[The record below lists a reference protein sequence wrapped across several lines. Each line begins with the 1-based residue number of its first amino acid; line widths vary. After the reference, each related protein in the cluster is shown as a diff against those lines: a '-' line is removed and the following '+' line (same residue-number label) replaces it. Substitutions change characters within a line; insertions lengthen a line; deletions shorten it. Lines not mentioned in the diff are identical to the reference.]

1 MAKYI
6 MKWFGGVFVG
16 FILVYG
22 AWVGIAMTRT
32 ATVSVDYVAKL
43 NEVAAAVPE
52 ADRAWPIYREA
63 SIALMQ
69 NEMPSSVFYDN
80 DLEKPEWPSEEGW
93 AYFETWLQEHI
104 DTLALVRTGANKN
117 GFGLILQGRVQEE
130 DKELWPAQFASQN
143 DEPYDGAVLSILLPQ
158 LAEMR
163 QMTKLLACDAKSA
176 AFTGD
181 AERCL
186 LDIESMLFIGT
197 HMREHPFLI
206 SDLVC
211 FSMYG
216 LAFKTIGE
224 ILEHV
229 PRLFSQ
235 QQFAQ
240 LERTLI
246 HLDDSLGLRLIGERY
261 LMYDLLQRVY
271 TDNGNGDGNIIPLE
285 SEQMLQ
291 EAEFSTGN
299 SSVTSLTPAL
309 FAPVIDVFASSR
321 KELREEYDRRMD
333 IMEQYIGVPLYELMA
348 LPNAFGEQLHEAPSS
363 TIDPYFLV
371 NLLMPALDQ
380 AILQGEYTRAKR
392 DAALATLYAVQV
404 FNEVGEWPAD
414 LATAGVVD
422 AWSGSPFLIKMKN
435 GSPVLYSVG
444 SNQTD
449 NGGEHRKD
457 AQKWSSGS
465 TGDWVLWPSPE

>member
-1 MAKYI
+1 

-240 LERTLI
+240 LGRTLI

-371 NLLMPALDQ
+371 NLLNA
-380 AILQGEYTRAKR
+380 R
-392 DAALATLYAVQV
+392 
-404 FNEVGEWPAD
+404 
-414 LATAGVVD
+414 
-422 AWSGSPFLIKMKN
+422 SGSSHFARRIHESKKRCNTRGALRRTSFQRSRRM
-435 GSPVLYSVG
+435 
-444 SNQTD
+444 
-449 NGGEHRKD
+449 
-457 AQKWSSGS
+457 AC
-465 TGDWVLWPSPE
+465 

>member
-1 MAKYI
+1 
-6 MKWFGGVFVG
+6 MKWCVGVFVG
-16 FILVYG
+16 FVLVYG
-22 AWVGIAMTRT
+22 AWVGIAMTRS
-32 ATVSVDYVAKL
+32 ATISVDYVAKL
-43 NEVAAAVPE
+43 NETASAVPE
-52 ADRAWPIYREA
+52 EDRAWPIYRDA
-63 SIALMQ
+63 SIALKEH
-69 NEMPSSVFYDN
+69 EMPSSVFYDN
-80 DLEKPEWPSEEGW
+80 DLEEPEWPSEEGW

-104 DTLALVRTGANKN
+104 DTLALVRTGANKD

-143 DEPYDGAVLSILLPQ
+143 DEPYDGSVLSILLPQ

-206 SDLVC
+206 SDLLC

-229 PRLFSQ
+229 PTLFSQ

-285 SEQMLQ
+285 SGQMLQ
-291 EAEFSTGN
+291 EAEFSTGD

-309 FAPVIDVFASSR
+309 FAPIIDVFASSR

-392 DAALATLYAVQV
+392 DATLATLYAAQV
-404 FNEVGEWPAD
+404 FNKTGEWPTD
-414 LATAGVVD
+414 LASAGVVD
-422 AWSGSPFLIKMKN
+422 AWSGAPFLIKMKN

-457 AQKWSSGS
+457 AQKWSAVS

>member
-1 MAKYI
+1 
-6 MKWFGGVFVG
+6 MKWCVGVFVG
-16 FILVYG
+16 FVLVYG
-22 AWVGIAMTRT
+22 AWVCIAMTRS
-32 ATVSVDYVAKL
+32 ATISVDYVAKL
-43 NEVAAAVPE
+43 NETASAVPE
-52 ADRAWPIYREA
+52 EDRAWPIYRDA
-63 SIALMQ
+63 SIALKEH
-69 NEMPSSVFYDN
+69 EMPSSVFYDN
-80 DLEKPEWPSEEGW
+80 DLEEPEWPSEEGW

-104 DTLALVRTGANKN
+104 DTLALVRTGANKD
-117 GFGLILQGRVQEE
+117 GLGLILQGRVQEE

-143 DEPYDGAVLSILLPQ
+143 DEPYDGSVLSILLPQ

-229 PRLFSQ
+229 PTLFSQ

-291 EAEFSTGN
+291 EAEFSTGD

-309 FAPVIDVFASSR
+309 FAPIIDVFASSR

-348 LPNAFGEQLHEAPSS
+348 LPNAFREQLHEAPSS

-392 DAALATLYAVQV
+392 DATLATLYAAQV
-404 FNEVGEWPAD
+404 FNKTGEWPTD
-414 LATAGVVD
+414 LASAGVVD
-422 AWSGSPFLIKMKN
+422 AWSGAPFLIKMKN

-457 AQKWSSGS
+457 AQKWSAVS

>member
-1 MAKYI
+1 
-6 MKWFGGVFVG
+6 
-16 FILVYG
+16 
-22 AWVGIAMTRT
+22 
-32 ATVSVDYVAKL
+32 
-43 NEVAAAVPE
+43 
-52 ADRAWPIYREA
+52 
-63 SIALMQ
+63 
-69 NEMPSSVFYDN
+69 
-80 DLEKPEWPSEEGW
+80 
-93 AYFETWLQEHI
+93 
-104 DTLALVRTGANKN
+104 
-117 GFGLILQGRVQEE
+117 
-130 DKELWPAQFASQN
+130 
-143 DEPYDGAVLSILLPQ
+143 
-158 LAEMR
+158 
-163 QMTKLLACDAKSA
+163 MTKLLACDAKSA

-229 PRLFSQ
+229 PRLFSK

-291 EAEFSTGN
+291 EAEFSTGD

-309 FAPVIDVFASSR
+309 FAPIIDVFASSR

-371 NLLMPALDQ
+371 NLLMPVLDQ

>member
-1 MAKYI
+1 MVKHI
-6 MKWFGGVFVG
+6 MKWCVGVFVG
-16 FILVYG
+16 FVLVYG
-22 AWVGIAMTRT
+22 AWVGIAMTRS
-32 ATVSVDYVAKL
+32 ATISVDYVAKL
-43 NEVAAAVPE
+43 NETASAVPE
-52 ADRAWPIYREA
+52 EDRAWPIYRDA
-63 SIALMQ
+63 SIALKEH
-69 NEMPSSVFYDN
+69 EMPSSVFYDN
-80 DLEKPEWPSEEGW
+80 DLEEPEWPSEEGW

-104 DTLALVRTGANKN
+104 DTLALVRTGANKD

-143 DEPYDGAVLSILLPQ
+143 DEPYDGSVLSILLPQ

-229 PRLFSQ
+229 PTLFSQ

-285 SEQMLQ
+285 SGQMLQ
-291 EAEFSTGN
+291 EAEFSTGD

-309 FAPVIDVFASSR
+309 FAPIIDVFASSR

-392 DAALATLYAVQV
+392 DATLATLYAAQV
-404 FNEVGEWPAD
+404 FNKTGEWPTD
-414 LATAGVVD
+414 LASAGVVD
-422 AWSGSPFLIKMKN
+422 AWSGAPFLIKMKN

-457 AQKWSSGS
+457 AQKWSAVS
-465 TGDWVLWPSPE
+465 TGDWVVWPSPE